1 MKLKSRFGR
10 LCHWVAAALAVIVF
24 AISAVSCGGE
34 GGAEQAA
41 VPRRVAYPRLSLP
54 KAEYDTVPFYGHSLI
69 FNRSAV
75 VETELAENGN
85 HWFTA
90 TYPDMDGSQLMVTAI
105 KIAPEAIAPIL
116 DNRAER
122 INLNLSGNPGEVF
135 ELDDSILS
143 GQVIVSRSISTPIQF
158 LATDNRSLVVSGA
171 LYMPK
176 LSAHTRDSLA
186 PTIDYVFN
194 DVVAM
199 LENLSRQ

>member
-1 MKLKSRFGR
+1 MKLKGRFGR
-10 LCHWVAAALAVIVF
+10 LCHGVAAALAVIGF
-24 AISAVSCGGE
+24 AISAVSCGGD
-34 GGAEQAA
+34 GGAESAA

-54 KAEYDTVPFYGHSLI
+54 KAEYDTMSFGNHHLI
-69 FNRSAV
+69 FNRSAS
-75 VETELAENGN
+75 VETERAENGN
-85 HWFTA
+85 RWFTA
-90 TYPDMDGSQLMVTAI
+90 TYPDIDGSQLMVTAI
-105 KIAPEAIAPIL
+105 ECAPEAIASIL

-158 LATDNRSLVVSGA
+158 LATDNQSLVVSGA

-176 LSAHTRDSLA
+176 LTAQTRDSLA
-186 PTIDYVFN
+186 PAIDYVFS